1 MTLALTPCILFTGEL
16 DTLINFTAKQ
26 SISRQMETNPK
37 AVKEM
42 LISNCAQVCIFFF
55 LLLSIFY
62 VIILRMAKSW
72 HKFF

>member
-55 LLLSIFY
+55 SFTFY
-62 VIILRMAKSW
+62 FLCNNFKNGQIVA
-72 HKFF
+72 